1 MARAIRIVQYAVNG
15 GGAGHL
21 QRLTAIGR
29 WLRRY
34 ASYCGATAEIYFL
47 TSSEADT
54 FLFHEGFASFKLPS
68 KTSVQASGIDKLTY
82 LSLAKQWVW
91 HSVGLLRPDIL
102 VVDTFP
108 NGSFGELLSA
118 LDLARFRVFIYR
130 PVREEFAQRAD
141 FQAMLPLYDLILVP
155 ETREAAK
162 VIAPAKAGASLR
174 YTGPLLIRER
184 AEMKPQPEARAHFGI
199 PDGRVA
205 VLLSAG
211 GGGDPGAEAQL
222 IETGRRLLAHPD
234 LHVVVATGPLYRGQ
248 RTSGERIL
256 WVSEPALAEWL
267 LAFDFAVTAAGYNT
281 AAELMFAGIPAIF
294 IPQEKIADEQ
304 DRRAAAA
311 VKAGAAVMLDSVR
324 DHRGLDEAVAR
335 FLDPS
340 ERQKAARNARKLLP
354 KNNARD
360 AAAEILEL
368 VLPSH
373 EVAAAQDAVSDEL
386 LKMSLAFG
394 TTLEGFFDL
403 IHSLEGAVTDVSGRF
418 TGKKMGRTV
427 SDAALEMVGRATSLG
442 VPVASAVKLLT
453 QLNRKMLKGPV
464 DERLK
469 ASQEILS
476 ALSPYGDWTSALHLL
491 RSISPSKD
499 VSALELATELAAF
512 LSRWHRQGEG
522 LLKAVSVLSGDAEN
536 QDQSLSLRALR
547 MLSGGHR

>member
-1 MARAIRIVQYAVNG
+1 MARTIRIVQYAVNG

-21 QRLTAIGR
+21 QRLIAIGR

-34 ASYCGATAEIYFL
+34 AAYCGATAEIYFL

-118 LDLARFRVFIYR
+118 LDLARHRVFVYR

-162 VIAPAKAGASLR
+162 IIAPEKAGAALR
-174 YTGPLLIRER
+174 FTGPLLIRER
-184 AEMKPQPEARAHFGI
+184 AEMKSRDEARAHFGI
-199 PDGRVA
+199 PDDRIS

-211 GGGDPGAEAQL
+211 AGGDPTAEAHL
-222 IETGRRLLAHPD
+222 IEASRRLLAHPE
-234 LHVVVATGPLYRGQ
+234 LFVVVATGPLYRGR
-248 RTSGERIL
+248 RTPGDRIL

-267 LAFDFAVTAAGYNT
+267 SAFDFAVAAAGYNT
-281 AAELMFAGIPAIF
+281 TAELMFAGVPAIF
-294 IPQEKIADEQ
+294 IPQEKVADEQ
-304 DRRAAAA
+304 DKRAQAA
-311 VKAGAAVMLDSVR
+311 VKAGAAVMLEGIR
-324 DHRGLDEAVAR
+324 DHSGLDDAIAR
-335 FLDPS
+335 FLDPA

-373 EVAAAQDAVSDEL
+373 EVTAAQDAVSDEL
-386 LKMSLAFG
+386 LKMSVAFG
-394 TTLEGFFDL
+394 TALESLFDL
-403 IHSLEGAVTDVSGRF
+403 VHSLESAVTDASGRF
-418 TGKKMGRTV
+418 SGKKKGRTV
-427 SDAALEMVGRATSLG
+427 SEAALEMVGRATSMG

-464 DERLK
+464 DDRLK
-469 ASQEILS
+469 ATEQILE
-476 ALSPYGDWTSALHLL
+476 ALSPFGDWNSALHLL
-491 RSISPSKD
+491 RTINPSKD
-499 VSALELATELAAF
+499 TEALELASELVGF
-512 LSRWHRQGEG
+512 LARWHRQGEG
-522 LLKAVSVLSGDAEN
+522 LYKAVSALTTESEPPEPSLS
-536 QDQSLSLRALR
+536 LKSLRALI
-547 MLSGGHR
+547 GGNR